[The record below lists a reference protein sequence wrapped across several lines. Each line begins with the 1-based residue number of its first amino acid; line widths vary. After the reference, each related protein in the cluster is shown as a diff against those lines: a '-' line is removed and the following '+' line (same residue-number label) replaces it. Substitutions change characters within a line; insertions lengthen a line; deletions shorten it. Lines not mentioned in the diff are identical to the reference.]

1 MHDVIDAFHN
11 KQIFKLFEDLRNIV
25 KITEDSCPIQESVN
39 YVEQKIQAIKQGYYF
54 KNFEKNWMNILE
66 IIIHE
71 VNNESK
77 TAFSVGLACGK
88 IEKLTIF
95 KPENL
100 ALNFLAMP
108 EIPSIDIDFN
118 MDLEGFKQYF
128 KGVLT
133 GVSSVPFDKNVCY
146 TSTVDIDI
154 AEVKAVFEKLYKA
167 IKERSASEFYEA
179 VMQVLE
185 ILGKLKSANEHC
197 NISGLVKA
205 IGVYATPYA
214 GIAKL
219 IYNIATHYG
228 TYYEDIK
235 GAYHAFAD
243 KQWENAGQ
251 HTGHIVATL
260 LNWHT
265 S

>member
-1 MHDVIDAFHN
+1 
-11 KQIFKLFEDLRNIV
+11 
-25 KITEDSCPIQESVN
+25 
-39 YVEQKIQAIKQGYYF
+39 
-54 KNFEKNWMNILE
+54 MNILE
-66 IIIHE
+66 IVVHE
-71 VNNESK
+71 VNNKSK
-77 TAFSVGLACGK
+77 SAYSVGIACGK

-108 EIPSIDIDFN
+108 EIEIPSFDID
-118 MDLEGFKQYF
+118 MDLDGFKQYF
-128 KGVLT
+128 KGVLA
-133 GVSSVPFDKNVCY
+133 GVSSVPFDSNVCY
-146 TSTVDIDI
+146 TSTIDIDI
-154 AEVKAVFEKLYKA
+154 AEVKAIFEKLYKS

-185 ILGKLKSANEHC
+185 ILGKLKDANEHC

-219 IYNIATHYG
+219 IYNIATHYD

-251 HTGHIVATL
+251 HTGNIIATL